1 MTSNIGSRELKDFGG
16 GVGFNTEIITK
27 ERSHSV
33 ITKALNQRF
42 SPEFLNRVDDIIM
55 FDSLNKDS
63 IFKIIDLEL
72 QSFYK
77 KVQELGLNLEITP
90 DAKDFIA
97 EKGYDKQYGARPLK
111 RAIQTH
117 IEDELAEILL
127 RGEAKTGDTI
137 LIDINQDK
145 TKITTSIK

>member
-1 MTSNIGSRELKDFGG
+1 MRINEMGY
-16 GVGFNTEIITK
+16 
-27 ERSHSV
+27 
-33 ITKALNQRF
+33 Q
-42 SPEFLNRVDDIIM
+42 
-55 FDSLNKDS
+55 
-63 IFKIIDLEL
+63 LEL
-72 QSFYK
+72 TEK
-77 KVQELGLNLEITP
+77 
-90 DAKDFIA
+90 AHDFIA

>member
-1 MTSNIGSRELKDFGG
+1 M
-16 GVGFNTEIITK
+16 
-27 ERSHSV
+27 
-33 ITKALNQRF
+33 
-42 SPEFLNRVDDIIM
+42 
-55 FDSLNKDS
+55 
-63 IFKIIDLEL
+63 
-72 QSFYK
+72 
-77 KVQELGLNLEITP
+77 QELGLNLEITP
-90 DAKDFIA
+90 EAKDFIA